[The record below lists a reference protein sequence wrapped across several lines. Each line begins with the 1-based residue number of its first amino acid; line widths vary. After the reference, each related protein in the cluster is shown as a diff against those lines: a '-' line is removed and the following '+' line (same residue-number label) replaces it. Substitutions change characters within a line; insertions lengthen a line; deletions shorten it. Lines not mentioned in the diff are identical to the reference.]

1 MAETPIQQQE
11 NNMSLI
17 LIEETITSAET
28 VMEKAG
34 GQDQA
39 ELALLI
45 KDLQEAKS
53 TIFVK
58 TKEAG
63 PFLERCHKAVG
74 ALTAA
79 VDSEGLWG
87 DETQAAFGAFE
98 RAVTKLRNTIL
109 VRTQRAT

>member
-1 MAETPIQQQE
+1 
-11 NNMSLI
+11 MSLI

-87 DETQAAFGAFE
+87 DE
-98 RAVTKLRNTIL
+98 RKTI
-109 VRTQRAT
+109 